1 MAGLSFMESFAL
13 GYMAAG
19 SGPDWG
25 ATLSGIQTDYR
36 YKQALAQADANYT
49 ALVNEYNRLVDGF
62 NELYRIGTRLE
73 AQVAT
78 QNERIARLEQA
89 VADANRRAD
98 AAEQRAAELATR
110 EAEARREATFYKQR
124 DNSATDIITEY
135 ATELD
140 EAQKQITRLEA
151 IIAGMSRPPEQDAPS
166 PDTPI
171 S

>member
-62 NELYRIGTRLE
+62 NELYRIGSRLE
-73 AQVAT
+73 AQVAS
-78 QNERIARLEQA
+78 QNERIARLEQ
-89 VADANRRAD
+89 VIADANRRAD
-98 AAEQRAAELATR
+98 AAEKRAAEAEAR
-110 EAEARREATFYKQR
+110 EAEAQR
-124 DNSATDIITEY
+124 VAAFFEEQYRSACDLLTKD
-135 ATELD
+135 ATELED
-140 EAQKQITRLEA
+140 AKREIARLEA
-151 IIAGMSRPPEQDAPS
+151 LIASTSTPTGQGTPA
-166 PDTPI
+166 PDTPA

>member
-73 AQVAT
+73 AQVAS

-89 VADANRRAD
+89 VDDANRRAT
-98 AAEQRAAELATR
+98 AAEQRAAELAAR
-110 EAEARREATFYKQR
+110 EAEARRDATYYEDRWQ
-124 DNSATDIITEY
+124 SATDIITRY
-135 ATELD
+135 ATELNAAKREIARLNAILTGEDKAPD
-140 EAQKQITRLEA
+140 E
-151 IIAGMSRPPEQDAPS
+151 
-166 PDTPI
+166 DTPAPDDWER
-171 S
+171 

>member
-25 ATLSGIQTDYR
+25 ATLSGIQTDYS
-36 YKQALAQADANYT
+36 YKQALAQADADYT

-62 NELYRIGTRLE
+62 NELYRIGSRLE
-73 AQVAT
+73 AQVAS
-78 QNERIARLEQA
+78 QNERIARLEQ
-89 VADANRRAD
+89 VIADANRRAD
-98 AAEQRAAELATR
+98 AAEKRAAD
-110 EAEARREATFYKQR
+110 AEARDAEAQR
-124 DNSATDIITEY
+124 DAAALQERYRGARNLLAAHAS
-135 ATELD
+135 ELD
-140 EAQKQITRLEA
+140 EARAENTRLEA
-151 IIAGMSRPPEQDAPS
+151 IIAGMNRPPEQDAPS